1 VADGSRARV
10 RNRVR
15 AVLALCVGVMV
26 AGPAGA
32 QGVVVPTPGSAPTV
46 AGPSSTNPSAA
57 ASGGLGATNP
67 SAASSAVTTPGAL
80 NSSGTSSTFAPTS
93 IGGTDRVLTRAAPQ
107 TRVVRERARSR
118 QPRQARTRPGRKGE
132 AREARPARGAAKAV
146 LLPPAVMKDRDA
158 RARRITGSVCRG
170 C

>member
-10 RNRVR
+10 RNRLR

-67 SAASSAVTTPGAL
+67 SAASSAVTTPNAL
-80 NSSGTSSTFAPTS
+80 NPSGTSSTFAPTA
-93 IGGTDRVLTRAAPQ
+93 IGGTSRVLPRVAPPS
-107 TRVVRERARSR
+107 RVVRERARAR
-118 QPRQARTRPGRKGE
+118 ARPRQARAHRRGE

>member
-1 VADGSRARV
+1 MVSIV
-10 RNRVR
+10 
-15 AVLALCVGVMV
+15 ALCAALIL

-67 SAASSAVTTPGAL
+67 SAASSAVTTPNAL
-80 NSSGTSSTFAPTS
+80 NPSGTSSTFAPTS
-93 IGGTDRVLTRAAPQ
+93 IGGTDRVLPRPVPQ
-107 TRVVRERARSR
+107 ARVVRERARAR
-118 QPRQARTRPGRKGE
+118 QKPRQARTRATRKAE
-132 AREARPARGAAKAV
+132 APASQAPRGGGKAV
-146 LLPPAVMKDRDA
+146 LLPPEVMKSRDA

>member
-1 VADGSRARV
+1 MKHDIFSVA
-10 RNRVR
+10 
-15 AVLALCVGVMV
+15 ALW
-26 AGPAGA
+26 AALSLTGPAAA

-67 SAASSAVTTPGAL
+67 SAASSAVTTPNAL
-80 NSSGTSSTFAPTS
+80 NPSGTSSTFAPTA
-93 IGGTDRVLTRAAPQ
+93 IGGTSRVLPRVAPPS
-107 TRVVRERARSR
+107 RVVRERARPR
-118 QPRQARTRPGRKGE
+118 PRQARNRAERTLE
-132 AREARPARGAAKAV
+132 AREARPARRGGKAV
-146 LLPPAVMKDRDA
+146 LLPPEVTKDRDA

>member
-1 VADGSRARV
+1 MKHDILSIA
-10 RNRVR
+10 
-15 AVLALCVGVMV
+15 ALW
-26 AGPAGA
+26 AALTFTGPAAA

-67 SAASSAVTTPGAL
+67 SAASSAVTTPNAL
-80 NSSGTSSTFAPTS
+80 NPSGTSSTFAPTA
-93 IGGTDRVLTRAAPQ
+93 IGGTSRVLSRVAPPS
-107 TRVVRERARSR
+107 RVVRERARP
-118 QPRQARTRPGRKGE
+118 QPRQARNRAERRIE
-132 AREARPARGAAKAV
+132 AREGQPALRGGNAV
-146 LLPPAVMKDRDA
+146 LLPPEVTKDRDA

>member
-1 VADGSRARV
+1 MKHDILSIA
-10 RNRVR
+10 
-15 AVLALCVGVMV
+15 ALW
-26 AGPAGA
+26 AALTFTGPAAA

-67 SAASSAVTTPGAL
+67 SAASSAVTTPNAL
-80 NSSGTSSTFAPTS
+80 NPSGTSSTFAPTA
-93 IGGTDRVLTRAAPQ
+93 IGGTSRVLPRAAPPS
-107 TRVVRERARSR
+107 RVVRERARAR
-118 QPRQARTRPGRKGE
+118 PQPRQARNRAERRID
-132 AREARPARGAAKAV
+132 AREARPALRGGKAV
-146 LLPPAVMKDRDA
+146 LLPPEVTKERDA